1 MGELSGLSE
10 YLEKTYEKSV
20 FDMVLASGK
29 PWMFHLHGNNSLR
42 ASIRENSKWEVT
54 MEIEGE
60 IEGKG
65 REDIQKIQI
74 KYLYPADLDE
84 SVRPLIKR
92 DQKVATQNL
101 EPIFAPGLRHFVKNK
116 SLFPLM
122 KEREVL
128 FFTLLEGEIIKG
140 IVTDFSRYDVTVSMK
155 GGLPVTILRH
165 SIYNLTNK
173 KGRSFLKTFQERY
186 RDWENSPLFI
196 PDSDSEDKNRK
207 GGGPS

>member
-10 YLEKTYEKSV
+10 YLEKGYDVSV
-20 FDMVLASGK
+20 FDTVLASGK
-29 PWMFHLHGNNSLR
+29 PWVFHLHGNNSL
-42 ASIRENSKWEVT
+42 SGVVRENSKWEVA
-54 MEIEGE
+54 MD

-65 REDIQKIQI
+65 KEDIQKIQI

-92 DQKVATQNL
+92 DQKVEAQNL
-101 EPIFAPGLRHFVKNK
+101 EPIFAPGYRHFVKNK

-165 SIYNLTNK
+165 CIYDLRNK
-173 KGRSFLKTFQERY
+173 KGRSFLKTFQEEH
-186 RDWENSPLFI
+186 RDWEKSPLFTA
-196 PDSDSEDKNRK
+196 DSGSENESRK

>member
-10 YLEKTYEKSV
+10 YLEKTYEKSI
-20 FDMVLASGK
+20 FDEVLASGK
-29 PWMFHLHGNNSLR
+29 PWMFHLHGNNTLGAVVSE
-42 ASIRENSKWEVT
+42 IRKWDIT
-54 MEIEGE
+54 LD

-84 SVRPLIKR
+84 SVIPLVKR
-92 DQKVATQNL
+92 DQKVADQNL
-101 EPIFAPGLRHFVKNK
+101 EPIFAPGYRHFIKNK

-122 KEREVL
+122 QEKEVL
-128 FFTLLEGEIIKG
+128 YFTLLEGEIIKG

-165 SIYNLTNK
+165 SIYDLRNK
-173 KGRSFLKTFQERY
+173 KGRSFLKTFQEQQ
-186 RDWENSPLFI
+186 RDWEKSPLFV
-196 PDSDSEDKNRK
+196 PDSSLEDKNRK